1 METSVMSVLK
11 SFTRSDERLVNIR
24 YPWLSLLLAFALSF
38 YALLM
43 LVDGLVTGMS
53 ELLPIPAFILNA
65 DYFIAACLVFA
76 VVAWWEYRRFA
87 RSNKHVQLQLQKLL
101 EYKRQL
107 QQRAQT
113 AAGNTDKLK
122 MFISDKLLE
131 YIEYDEKYLH
141 FKSIAAEVRHN
152 GVISFD
158 KVQSALLYAAQHSL
172 PDEQGSNATLYQ
184 EALSGMR
191 YLWDLLDLSTADN
204 MAMHIGGHISHCE
217 ELLFQA
223 ELQGTALSALPVR
236 PIFDPQQALID
247 TLRQHL
253 GAQLCDSSGQQ
264 DPALLFANQPFDG
277 PIQLW
282 DKDGLFY
289 IELLPCDALAGNA
302 NHFILL
308 LENLLKN
315 ARFFATKRQYKS
327 KFPPVA
333 IRLWESQ
340 QCICLTL
347 YNRGPHINE
356 DDRSQI
362 FKLGYSTRRA
372 KGHHGKG
379 LGLYF
384 VQQITQGFDGNIS
397 FDNINNDSGDYH
409 LRIELAN
416 GDVQQLQ
423 VKHRVQDGEVLV
435 AAGDEVAS
443 TEDFQTQ
450 LELNFAA
457 PIQSVHISNDLST
470 HVQHLDWASEKT
482 PAQHFDE
489 DNKSRPAWLLQRSGR
504 KGNSLIWQPLDVRGV
519 QFSLRLPT
527 VSGRLDG
534 ASATDWSEP
543 DVDEL
548 SDRLKSPDDF

>member
-1 METSVMSVLK
+1 MEATRMSVFK
-11 SFTRSDERLVNIR
+11 TFQVQDERLVKIR
-24 YPWLSLLLAFALSF
+24 YPWLSLLLAFVLSF

-43 LVDGLVTGMS
+43 LVDGLVGAIS
-53 ELLPIPAFILNA
+53 ELVSIPTQLLNA
-65 DYFIAACLVFA
+65 DYFMAACLVFA

-87 RSNKHVQLQLQKLL
+87 RTQKHVQLQLHKLL

-172 PDEQGSNATLYQ
+172 PDERGSNATLYQ

-223 ELQGTALSALPVR
+223 ELQGVALSSLPVR

-264 DPALLFANQPFDG
+264 DPALLFAQQDISG

-340 QCICLTL
+340 QCLCLTL

-356 DDRSQI
+356 EDRSQI

-384 VQQITQGFDGNIS
+384 VQQISQGFDGNIS
-397 FDNINNDSGDYH
+397 FDNIHNDSGDYH
-409 LRIELAN
+409 LRIQLSN
-416 GDVQQLQ
+416 GDVQEVHIKQ
-423 VKHRVQDGEVLV
+423 RVQEGEVR
-435 AAGDEVAS
+435 VAS
-443 TEDFQTQ
+443 GDDLTSSADFKAQ

-457 PIQSVHISNDLST
+457 PIQTLQISNDLST
-470 HVQHLDWASEKT
+470 HVQHIDWASEKN
-482 PAQHFDE
+482 PAPCFDA
-489 DNKSRPAWLLQRSGR
+489 DNKARPAWLLQRSGR
-504 KGNSLIWQPLDVRGV
+504 KGNGLIWQPLDVRGV

-527 VSGRLDG
+527 VTGRLDG
-534 ASATDWSEP
+534 TSASDLTEP
-543 DVDEL
+543 DVSAL